1 MARIRRNQAGRSGR
15 ARLMGEAA
23 HAQTEFANERQRQL
37 DIREVEEESGSPFKR
52 DPLGLALKQ
61 RAREYSAA
69 ALQGLKER
77 NAIEALQNPA
87 LLQFNSLAESQQA
100 QANAQMDASGFGG
113 FFQAIH
119 EAAERGAGPGARVRF
134 RGGPSAD
141 GSTQIRGESVQP
153 DYLGTRAI
161 PGGIAGNPDW
171 WQQGERPATTIP
183 QIEQRMQQMPAS
195 LHGLYAASFAP
206 KKRRT

>member
-15 ARLMGEAA
+15 ARLMSEAA
-23 HAQTEFANERQRQL
+23 RGQTEFANERQRQL
-37 DIREVEEESGSPFKR
+37 DVREVEEESGSPFKR

-61 RAREYSAA
+61 RAREHSMA

-77 NAIEALQNPA
+77 NAAQALQNPA

-113 FFQAIH
+113 FFQAIR
-119 EAAERGAGPGARVRF
+119 EAAERNAGPGARVRF
-134 RGGPSAD
+134 RGGPSAE

-153 DYLGTRAI
+153 DFLGTRAI
-161 PGGIAGNPDW
+161 PGGIAGRPEW
-171 WQQGERPATTIP
+171 WVGETDPATVSIP
-183 QIEQRMQQMPAS
+183 QLEQRMKAMPAS
-195 LHGLYAASFAP
+195 LYGLYAAGL
-206 KKRRT
+206 RRKAKA